1 MFETFDYLLDQMAS
15 DIKAM
20 SWEAS
25 MVLHE
30 LERLRRKMEVYKR
43 DPSRLDR
50 ELLIP
55 AKE

>member
-1 MFETFDYLLDQMAS
+1 MFETFDYLLEQMAS

-30 LERLRRKMEVYKR
+30 LERLRRKMELR
-43 DPSRLDR
+43 A
-50 ELLIP
+50 LIP

>member
-1 MFETFDYLLDQMAS
+1 MFETFDYLLEQMAS

-25 MVLHE
+25 MVLPE
-30 LERLRRKMEVYKR
+30 LERLRRKMELR
-43 DPSRLDR
+43 A
-50 ELLIP
+50 LIP